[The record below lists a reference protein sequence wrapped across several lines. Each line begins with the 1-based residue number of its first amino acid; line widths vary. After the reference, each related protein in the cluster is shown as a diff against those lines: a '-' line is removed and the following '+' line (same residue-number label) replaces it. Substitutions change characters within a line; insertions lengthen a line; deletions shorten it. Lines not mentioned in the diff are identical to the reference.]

1 MAAAGEE
8 EVEYESD
15 PEEAKRLLRMRRRE
29 ASDDEDEEE
38 RERPLRRI
46 DSRAAIGSDGESD
59 GQGAAAEYDDEE
71 SEIEEEELEEEEEEE
86 VAVEAD
92 VVEEGEHEVRG
103 GKDSVEIG
111 SEDEKELDGDAP
123 RSVGESM
130 ELLQGV
136 NQVEEEKKENEP
148 FAVPT
153 AGAFYMHDDRF
164 RDNAGGGRHRR
175 TLGERKLWESKDDRK
190 WGHDKFEEMTLQE
203 RRYEKGTRNSRGHYR
218 ARGKNRGADR
228 GFPRVNKSKA
238 YDNNTQNHAPKG
250 FRGRGPRRY
259 EPSRNNSEAP
269 QTQLRN
275 RSGKSIEKTLHV
287 TSGRAPMATS
297 NSESNPVPARKQVF
311 ASSLNYASPPFYP
324 SLSSNKETT
333 LTQNKDVQAGTTNR
347 NLRSAVM
354 DENFSVSQSNTM
366 MRGKDV
372 VDSIGMEKLY
382 INDSISPVAGK
393 PSTSLQLPL
402 SRPSLVNNT
411 QPLRP
416 RAQGRNLVPSGQMTC
431 QPGAPHSQVTRASPP
446 NQLHTVQRNPVQ
458 SRVQPSFQASVQSPG
473 SGSQTTSPPK
483 AALSINYFEPG
494 ELESPPESSK
504 SKNASI
510 GKGKGSVQG
519 SGRGSFLYGGTQVM
533 GASGN
538 MGSGHG
544 DQNFPGTPAFLPV
557 MPFSGQHSGGMGVP
571 AVGMAFP
578 GYVAQPQL
586 GLGNSEMTCGHVRPR
601 DGALGTTYCSPY
613 IAVDGAYHSR
623 PSGKTSSSEA
633 SSWFKED
640 NTNKP
645 NNEWKA
651 SQRPEVASEEFGQ
664 RQKNT
669 RSEAYV
675 QALCDLQY
683 LFWSTLGRSI
693 FHDILGIYDKRLIM
707 LWSFVRKT
715 LQPDGW

>member
-29 ASDDEDEEE
+29 ASDDEEEEE

-86 VAVEAD
+86 EEEVEAD

-111 SEDEKELDGDAP
+111 GEDEKELDGDGR

-175 TLGERKLWESKDDRK
+175 TLGGRKLWESKDDRK

-228 GFPRVNKSKA
+228 GFPTVNKSKA

-269 QTQLRN
+269 PTQLRN

-297 NSESNPVPARKQVF
+297 NSESDPVPARKQVF
-311 ASSLNYASPPFYP
+311 ESSLNYASPPFYP
-324 SLSSNKETT
+324 SVSSNKETT
-333 LTQNKDVQAGTTNR
+333 LTQKKDVETGAINR

-354 DENFSVSQSNTM
+354 DENFCVSQSNTM
-366 MRGKDV
+366 MRGNDV

-411 QPLRP
+411 QPLLP

-458 SRVQPSFQASVQSPG
+458 SRVQPSFQTVQSPG

-494 ELESPPESSK
+494 ALKSPPESSK
-504 SKNASI
+504 SKNALI
-510 GKGKGSVQG
+510 GKGKGSVEG

-586 GLGNSEMTCGHVRPR
+586 GLGNSEMTWLPVLAGAA
-601 DGALGTTYCSPY
+601 GALGATYCSPY

-623 PSGKTSSSEA
+623 PSGKTSSSGA
-633 SSWFKED
+633 SSKED

-669 RSEAYV
+669 RRYTEMNFG
-675 QALCDLQY
+675 Q
-683 LFWSTLGRSI
+683 
-693 FHDILGIYDKRLIM
+693 
-707 LWSFVRKT
+707 
-715 LQPDGW
+715 

>member
-1 MAAAGEE
+1 MG
-8 EVEYESD
+8 
-15 PEEAKRLLRMRRRE
+15 M
-29 ASDDEDEEE
+29 
-38 RERPLRRI
+38 
-46 DSRAAIGSDGESD
+46 
-59 GQGAAAEYDDEE
+59 
-71 SEIEEEELEEEEEEE
+71 
-86 VAVEAD
+86 
-92 VVEEGEHEVRG
+92 
-103 GKDSVEIG
+103 
-111 SEDEKELDGDAP
+111 
-123 RSVGESM
+123 
-130 ELLQGV
+130 
-136 NQVEEEKKENEP
+136 
-148 FAVPT
+148 
-153 AGAFYMHDDRF
+153 
-164 RDNAGGGRHRR
+164 R

-259 EPSRNNSEAP
+259 EPSRNNSEGP
-269 QTQLRN
+269 PTQLRN

-287 TSGRAPMATS
+287 TSGRVPMATS
-297 NSESNPVPARKQVF
+297 NSESNPVPAIKQVF

-333 LTQNKDVQAGTTNR
+333 LTQKKDVQAGTINR

-504 SKNASI
+504 SKNALI

-586 GLGNSEMTCGHVRPR
+586 GLGNSEMTWLPVLAGAA
-601 DGALGTTYCSPY
+601 GALGTTYCSPY

-623 PSGKTSSSEA
+623 PSGKTSSSGA
-633 SSWFKED
+633 SSCLKLI
-640 NTNKP
+640 
-645 NNEWKA
+645 
-651 SQRPEVASEEFGQ
+651 S
-664 RQKNT
+664 KNCPFRVPLYEQQSCLHT
-669 RSEAYV
+669 
-675 QALCDLQY
+675 
-683 LFWSTLGRSI
+683 
-693 FHDILGIYDKRLIM
+693 
-707 LWSFVRKT
+707 
-715 LQPDGW
+715 

>member
-71 SEIEEEELEEEEEEE
+71 SEIEEEELEEKEE
-86 VAVEAD
+86 VEVEAD
-92 VVEEGEHEVRG
+92 VVEEAEHEVRG

-218 ARGKNRGADR
+218 PRGKNRGADR

-275 RSGKSIEKTLHV
+275 QLRKLCMLLLGEHLWPHQIQ
-287 TSGRAPMATS
+287 
-297 NSESNPVPARKQVF
+297 ESNPVPARKQVF

-382 INDSISPVAGK
+382 INDSSIIPNLFDQG
-393 PSTSLQLPL
+393 
-402 SRPSLVNNT
+402 
-411 QPLRP
+411 LREES
-416 RAQGRNLVPSGQMTC
+416 LVPSGQMTC

-510 GKGKGSVQG
+510 GIGKGSVQG

-586 GLGNSEMTCGHVRPR
+586 GLGNSEMTWLPVLAGAA
-601 DGALGTTYCSPY
+601 GALGTTYCSPY

-633 SSWFKED
+633 SSKED

-651 SQRPEVASEEFGQ
+651 SQRPACEDCWWASS
-664 RQKNT
+664 K
-669 RSEAYV
+669 
-675 QALCDLQY
+675 
-683 LFWSTLGRSI
+683 I
-693 FHDILGIYDKRLIM
+693 K
-707 LWSFVRKT
+707 
-715 LQPDGW
+715 